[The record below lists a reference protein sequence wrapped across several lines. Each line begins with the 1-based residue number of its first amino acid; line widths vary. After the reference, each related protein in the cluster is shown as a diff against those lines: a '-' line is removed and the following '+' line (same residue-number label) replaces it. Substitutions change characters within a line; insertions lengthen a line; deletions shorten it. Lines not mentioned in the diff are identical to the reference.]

1 MKIAI
6 DEKQYDIALEKT
18 TLAAS
23 LEQAGRQLNITLTW
37 YNEGETM
44 RLFREEGREEGVT
57 ETLLALAKDGLIS
70 VTVGASRSGMTEDDF
85 RGLMERYAPPS

>member
-23 LEQAGRQLNITLTW
+23 LEQAGRQLNITL
-37 YNEGETM
+37 
-44 RLFREEGREEGVT
+44 EE
-57 ETLLALAKDGLIS
+57 
-70 VTVGASRSGMTEDDF
+70 
-85 RGLMERYAPPS
+85 